1 MTLPDNNKLFDDL
14 TDEEQEKVMQ
24 ELDDV
29 LTNKD
34 GKLEQAF
41 EEHWKTK
48 LSSPEV
54 DD

>member
-1 MTLPDNNKLFDDL
+1 MTLPDNNKPFDDL
-14 TDEEQEKVMQ
+14 TSEEQEKVMQ

-29 LTNKD
+29 LSNKD

-48 LSSPEV
+48 HSSSKV